1 MKKPISHINLFQQ
14 GYCVYIILVYLF
26 LTSCNPTKYVPEG
39 ESLLNENHIN
49 INKEGVKKSD
59 LVPYVKQSPNK
70 RIFGTR
76 FHLGLYNLSN
86 IHKSKWPHSWLR
98 NIGEEPVIYDS
109 YAEKK
114 TKVQIK
120 SYVAS
125 KGYFDGLVTDTVKT
139 VDKKSD
145 VFYKVDLLPP
155 YTIRN
160 LTYEIADSNIRN
172 LCFFDSVN
180 CVIVRGKPYDV
191 DVLQAERIRFERFI
205 RDHGFYGFSSDYIWF
220 GVDST
225 VGNRQVNLKY
235 NIRPFTRIDA
245 NSRITSGPFAV
256 YSIKNIY
263 IYPDFDSK
271 AALEKGESY
280 LKEMDTT
287 NYKGY
292 YFITSKKK
300 QEVKYDLIIQSL
312 YLKAGSV
319 FNVTSTD
326 QTQAHLLSLKIYR
339 LVNINYNDSKENE
352 SLLGMELKLDC
363 NIQLTLLSPQ
373 SYKIELEGTNSAG
386 SPGGALNL
394 IYQHKNLFHGA
405 ELFSM
410 KLKGAYSAFKLQD
423 SVGISHY
430 KSVQEYGIETSLKL
444 PKFVVPFLKTEAFI
458 KKYNPSTTLLA
469 SYDYQNMP
477 FYTRTIANASF
488 GYDWKSG
495 FYQEHIVNP
504 FQLNLVNVL
513 TIDSAFEAKINTSS
527 FQAFSYKDVL
537 IFGGNYSFI
546 YNNQKI
552 KNSKDYWFLRIN
564 AEAAGNMLGFAEKL
578 TGGEKTAGEKK
589 TPVGTLTDSTKTYK
603 ILGQPFAQYVRADID
618 LRYNYK
624 LNNVSSIVYRGFF
637 GIGIPYGNSK
647 EVPFEKQYFGGGA
660 NGIRA
665 WQVRTLGPGSY
676 ADTSK
681 FLNETADI
689 KLEAN
694 AEYRFKLF
702 WILEGAVF
710 LDAGNIW
717 SYIND
722 PARPGA
728 QFTFKNFYKDI
739 AVGTGTGF
747 RFDFK
752 FVIARVDIG
761 MKLRDPLLTNGSLNA
776 PSTKHDTGS
785 KWIFLNG
792 PYDRH
797 DFTVVLGIGY
807 PF

>member
-1 MKKPISHINLFQQ
+1 LKKSISYTNLFNA
-14 GYCVYIILVYLF
+14 GYSLF
-26 LTSCNPTKYVPEG
+26 LILLFQIITSCNPTKYVPEG
-39 ESLLNENHIN
+39 ESLLNENRISV
-49 INKEGVKKSD
+49 NKEGIKKSD
-59 LVPYVKQSPNK
+59 LVPYIKQNPNK

-86 IHKSKWPHSWLR
+86 INKKRWPHNWLR

-109 YAEKK
+109 YATIKSK
-114 TKVQIK
+114 GQIK

-125 KGYFDGLVTDTVKT
+125 KGYFDGHVTDTVVT
-139 VDKKSD
+139 ANRKSD
-145 VFYKVDLLPP
+145 VFYNIDLLRP

-160 LTYEIADSNIRN
+160 LSYEIADSNIRK

-191 DVLQAERIRFERFI
+191 DVLSAERTRFERFI
-205 RDHGFYGFSSDYIWF
+205 RDHGFYGFSNDYISF
-220 GVDST
+220 SIDST
-225 VGNRQVNLKY
+225 VGNRQVDIKY
-235 NIRPFTRIDA
+235 SVRNFTKLDA
-245 NSRITSGPFAV
+245 YSRITTGPFAV
-256 YSIKNIY
+256 YTVKNIY
-263 IYPDFDSK
+263 IYPDFVPK
-271 AALEKGESY
+271 EALEGGETYFKG
-280 LKEMDTT
+280 MDTT
-287 NYKGY
+287 YYRGY

-300 QEVKYDLIIQSL
+300 PEVKYDLIIQSL
-312 YLKAGSV
+312 YLKPKSV
-319 FNVTSTD
+319 YNVTNTE
-326 QTQAHLLSLKIYR
+326 QTQTHLLALKIYR
-339 LVNINYNDSKENE
+339 LININYNDSKENE
-352 SLLGMELKLDC
+352 SLQGMELMLDC
-363 NIQLTLLSPQ
+363 NIQLTLLSQQ
-373 SYKIELEGTNSAG
+373 SYKIELEGTNMAG
-386 SPGGALNL
+386 NLGGALNL

-410 KLKGAYSAFKLQD
+410 KLKGAYSAYKQLD
-423 SVGISHY
+423 TL
-430 KSVQEYGIETSLKL
+430 KSVQEYGFETSLKL
-444 PKFVVPFLKTEAFI
+444 PKFLLPFLKTEAFI

-488 GYDWKSG
+488 GYNWKAG
-495 FYQEHIVNP
+495 YQEHIVNP
-504 FQLNLVNVL
+504 LQLNVVKVL
-513 TIDSAFEAKINTSS
+513 SIDSAYAVKIETSS
-527 FQAFSYKDVL
+527 YLASSYKDVL

-546 YNNQKI
+546 FNNQKI
-552 KNSKDYWFLRIN
+552 KNSIDYVFLRIN

-578 TGGEKTAGEKK
+578 TGGEKTAGGEK
-589 TPVGTLTDSTKTYK
+589 TPEGALIDSTKTYK
-603 ILGQPFAQYVRADID
+603 ILGQPYAQYVRTDFD
-618 LRYNYK
+618 LRYYYK
-624 LNNVSSIVYRGFF
+624 FNDVSSVAYRGFI

-647 EVPFEKQYFGGGA
+647 AIPFEKQYFGGGA

-665 WQVRTLGPGSY
+665 WQVRSLGPGSY
-676 ADTSK
+676 NHGTG
-681 FLNETADI
+681 FLNQTADI

-717 SYIND
+717 SYNYD
-722 PARPGA
+722 KARQGS

-761 MKLRDPLLTNGSLNA
+761 MKLRDPLILDPLI
-776 PSTKHDTGS
+776 PVPERS

-792 PYDRH
+792 PYKRD
-797 DFTVVLGIGY
+797 DFTIVFGIGY